1 MKPLKKLS
9 LAALAVMALSAT
21 TTLAQQNTRYQG
33 YLVDGSGNIVMSGYG
48 LCWHTGEWTPALAVE
63 PCDPVIQRVAAAPP
77 MPEPKA
83 VIIVPAPIAPPPA
96 MSAPVKPLP
105 IKISFSADAL
115 FAFDKAVLKPE
126 GKVMLD
132 GLVRQLNDASA
143 YDKIILTGHTDRFG
157 SNAYNQ
163 KLSERRA
170 NAVKGYL
177 VSKRIPES
185 RIEASGL
192 GETHPETKLGDCPGV
207 QSAKVIACLQPDR
220 RVDVEMT
227 GTKTVGN

>member
-1 MKPLKKLS
+1 MNSINKLS
-9 LAALAVMALSAT
+9 LAALAVMSMLPAV
-21 TTLAQQNTRYQG
+21 TLAQNYPNQG
-33 YLVDGSGNIVMSGYG
+33 YLVDGSGKIVMSGYG

-63 PCDPVIQRVAAAPP
+63 PCDPVIKRIVSVPP

-83 VIIVPAPIAPPPA
+83 VVIAAAPVAPPPP
-96 MSAPVKPLP
+96 MPAPVKPLP
-105 IKISFSADAL
+105 KKISFSADAL
-115 FAFDKAVLKPE
+115 FAFDKAILKPE

-132 GLVRQLNDASA
+132 DLVRQLNDATT

-177 VSKRIPES
+177 VSKGIAES

-192 GETHPETKLGDCPGV
+192 GETHPETKPGDCPGA
-207 QSAKVIACLQPDR
+207 QNAKVIACLQPDR